1 MVVPS
6 PQTVGTSQSRE
17 EVEQRREEEGEE
29 GQRLKSNERKEVG
42 EPSMRFSRQEYW
54 SGVPLPSLTLVYNII

>member
-1 MVVPS
+1 MVVVPS

-17 EVEQRREEEGEE
+17 EVEKRREEEGEE

-42 EPSMRFSRQEYW
+42 ERQKKKDKFLYTATW
-54 SGVPLPSLTLVYNII
+54 